1 MDTKELTGLIISE
14 RLSLY
19 FSRNRENAIKKAR
32 QSEEFQ
38 KLLEKEAPA
47 LTGEFERYLDNA
59 ADLGMAD
66 KESIYLFDIHDGI
79 RLMRDIIS
87 AG

>member
-19 FSRNRENAIKKAR
+19 FSRNRQSGIKETQRSGKFRELLEEKAPELT
-32 QSEEFQ
+32 EEF
-38 KLLEKEAPA
+38 EK
-47 LTGEFERYLDNA
+47 YLDW
-59 ADLGMAD
+59 LTQSQGEEQ
-66 KESIYLFDIHDGI
+66 KKLYLFGVHDGI

-87 AG
+87 AV